1 MVWGNTSLLIEK
13 TLIAYSAKGIASRFD
28 YCDVYIVMKNVN
40 IVNCGLSELNSYT
53 LKYGRVH
60 LTVSENLTM
69 INSKFYFYHIDSL
82 MIRDSRTLF
91 LGGRVFMTSSSLSV
105 KNSVVFFANT
115 PLHLQGSTVQL
126 NNSALT
132 ITENTPTNDTFLSI
146 FVCKI
151 DIVNGSSM
159 IITDNTA
166 IEGNTQVYKS
176 SWNMERDCVFSFK
189 NNTGL
194 WIYFTDSNASLSG
207 SVRIV
212 NNSNTHSDVGVW
224 QMEHSRVE
232 FHGSLEVAEN
242 SAESGAITAV
252 DSYIYITNRATF
264 SGNRA
269 ANGGA
274 LTLISSFMHINSAVY
289 FARNCA
295 QWLGGAIYIS
305 KPKRKSVVACSNVI
319 PCSIQVYPERLSLTF
334 NQNKAGIAGNA
345 IYGGYTSVCY
355 LVNREHLLCSTPDV
369 SDIYKYNGMNDSS
382 DLSDFTSDPTRVCFC
397 ENDIQDCNK
406 VLDTI
411 TVHPGEL

>member
-1 MVWGNTSLLIEK
+1 M
-13 TLIAYSAKGIASRFD
+13 
-28 YCDVYIVMKNVN
+28 
-40 IVNCGLSELNSYT
+40 
-53 LKYGRVH
+53 
-60 LTVSENLTM
+60 
-69 INSKFYFYHIDSL
+69 
-82 MIRDSRTLF
+82 
-91 LGGRVFMTSSSLSV
+91 
-105 KNSVVFFANT
+105 
-115 PLHLQGSTVQL
+115 QL

-289 FARNCA
+289 FTRNRA
-295 QWLGGAIYIS
+295 QWLGGAIHMSYQNQ
-305 KPKRKSVVACSNVI
+305 KENQWELVV
-319 PCSIQVYPERLSLTF
+319 
-334 NQNKAGIAGNA
+334 
-345 IYGGYTSVCY
+345 
-355 LVNREHLLCSTPDV
+355 
-369 SDIYKYNGMNDSS
+369 
-382 DLSDFTSDPTRVCFC
+382 
-397 ENDIQDCNK
+397 
-406 VLDTI
+406 
-411 TVHPGEL
+411 